1 MVNRLGTVAEKIR
14 DETLELKKRNDQKA
28 KGIKHQIK
36 DDVIMI

>member
-1 MVNRLGTVAEKIR
+1 MINRLGTKAEELR
-14 DETLELKKRNDQKA
+14 DQTAELKKKNDMKE